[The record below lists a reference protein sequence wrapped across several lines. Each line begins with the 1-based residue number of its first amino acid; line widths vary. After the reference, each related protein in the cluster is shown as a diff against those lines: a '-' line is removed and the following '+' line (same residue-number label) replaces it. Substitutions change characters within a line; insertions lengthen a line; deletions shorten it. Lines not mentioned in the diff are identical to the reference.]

1 MDKEVVKNTKFKTL
15 TTNVNTLE
23 KKILDASTLIQTN
36 QQNADKQ
43 NFEKKLEMLRKRFL
57 TLLVSNY
64 SCS

>member
-15 TTNVNTLE
+15 TTNVNNLE